1 MPKSVPT
8 PAAQPTMVLVGKRS
22 AFSRRAMGLVG
33 AMLLG
38 VTTLTP
44 DTAMAQSYRN
54 LLDKPSV
61 SATQYGTTE
70 ALRAT
75 RGRLA
80 EVVMVQPVEIKDD
93 RRAGFGAVFGALL
106 GAVAADQIDNS
117 DARRVARVALSG
129 AGAMAGQRIQRGV
142 SGTDGVLISVLDPKH
157 PREIINVP
165 QADDQNIQPGDFVML
180 VGNGSK
186 IRVVALDPQVNARLR
201 MAAGRA
207 ATAPSEPTPR
217 RGYSPR

>member
-1 MPKSVPT
+1 MTK
-8 PAAQPTMVLVGKRS
+8 PAPVSATSPTMVLVGSRS

-33 AMLLG
+33 AALLG
-38 VTTLTP
+38 VTALAP
-44 DTAMAQSYRN
+44 DTAMAQSYRD
-54 LLDKPSV
+54 LLDKPQV

-80 EVVMVQPVEIKDD
+80 EVVMVQPVEIRDN

-106 GAVAADQIDNS
+106 GAAAADRIENR

-129 AGAMAGQRIQRGV
+129 AGAVAGQRIQQGV

-201 MAAGRA
+201 AAAGRPA
-207 ATAPSEPTPR
+207 VAQASPSRGPAPR
-217 RGYSPR
+217 